1 MKDINNIYLDVG
13 IKDILNEVE
22 SKMLELFQN
31 KLEDIILYGSYARNE
46 NTSESDMDIMILV
59 NEKEDV
65 LKEYEDSIAD
75 IMVDLSLE
83 YGIVLSLYTQSV
95 QEYQKQVSVLPFLRN
110 IQREG
115 IRIYG

>member
-1 MKDINNIYLDVG
+1 MKDISNIYDVRVKG
-13 IKDILNEVE
+13 ILNKVGN
-22 SKMLELFQN
+22 KMLELFQD
-31 KLEDIILYGSYARNE
+31 KLKDIILYGSYARNE

-59 NEKEDV
+59 DEKPEL
-65 LKEYEDSIAD
+65 LKEYEDSVED

-83 YGIVLSLYTQSV
+83 YDIVLSLYTQSI
-95 QEYQKQVSVLPFLRN
+95 QEYQRQVSILPFLRN

>member
-1 MKDINNIYLDVG
+1 MKDIKNIYDVR
-13 IKDILNEVE
+13 IKDILYNVE
-22 SKMLELFQN
+22 NKMIELFQS

-46 NTSESDMDIMILV
+46 NTSESDMDVMILV
-59 NEKEDV
+59 NEKEEI
-65 LKEYEDSIAD
+65 LKEYEDRVAD

-83 YGIVLSLYTQSV
+83 YGIVLSLYAQSV
-95 QEYQKQVSVLPFLRN
+95 QEYQKQISVLPFFRN

>member
-1 MKDINNIYLDVG
+1 MKDISNIYDVRV
-13 IKDILNEVE
+13 KEILNKVE
-22 SKMLELFQN
+22 NKMFQLFQN
-31 KLEDIILYGSYARNE
+31 KLKDIILYGSYARNE

-59 NEKEDV
+59 DENQEL
-65 LKEYEDSIAD
+65 LKGYEDSVAE

-83 YGIVLSLYTQSV
+83 YDIVLSLYTQSI
-95 QEYQKQVSVLPFLRN
+95 QEYQKQISVLPFLRN

>member
-1 MKDINNIYLDVG
+1 MKDISNIYDKRV
-13 IKDILNEVE
+13 KDILNKVE
-22 SKMLELFQN
+22 NKMFELFQD
-31 KLEDIILYGSYARNE
+31 KLKDIILYGSYARNE

-59 NEKEDV
+59 DEKQEL
-65 LKEYEDSIAD
+65 LKEYEDSVED

-83 YGIVLSLYTQSV
+83 YDIVLSLYTQSI
-95 QEYQKQVSVLPFLRN
+95 QEYQRQISVLPFLKN

>member
-1 MKDINNIYLDVG
+1 MNDISNIHDVG
-13 IKDILNEVE
+13 VKDILNKVE
-22 SKMLELFQN
+22 NSMIELFKN
-31 KLEDIILYGSYARNE
+31 KLQDIILYGSYARNE

-59 NEKEDV
+59 DEKEEV
-65 LKEYEDSIAD
+65 LKEYEDSIED

-95 QEYQKQVSVLPFLRN
+95 QEYQKRINVLPFLKN